1 MAYFLL
7 IESST
12 SVCSVALAKDG
23 ELVDLQESSE
33 GQNHAKLLAEFVN
46 EVLKRQNITSDQL
59 SAVAISEGPGSYT
72 GLRIGVSLA
81 KGICYANQIPLIPVS
96 PLQSMCEQVI
106 VRQAELGIESLENTL
121 LIPMMDARRMEVYT
135 ASYDSGNHLIKPVSA
150 EIIDEQSFLADL
162 EKQKVLFFGNGAD
175 KCKDV
180 IKHANAAFVSDIHT
194 SAQFMCKLAW
204 KAFQKEQFA
213 DLAYF
218 EPFYLKDFIAGKPKK
233 NMLNI

>member
-1 MAYFLL
+1 MAYLLL

-23 ELVDLQESSE
+23 KLVDLQESNE
-33 GQNHAKLLAEFVN
+33 GQNHAKLLAVFVN
-46 EVLKRQNITSDQL
+46 ELLNRQNRTSDQL

-106 VRQAELGIESLENTL
+106 SRQAELGLESLEDAL

-135 ASYDSGNHLIKPVSA
+135 ATYDSQNHLINPVSA
-150 EIIDEQSFLADL
+150 ETIDEQSFSIDL
-162 EKQKVLFFGNGAD
+162 EKQKVVFFGNGAD
-175 KCKDV
+175 KCQNV
-180 IKHANAAFVSDIHT
+180 IKHPNAVFVPDIRT
-194 SAQFMCKLAW
+194 SAQFMCTLAW

>member
-1 MAYFLL
+1 MAYLLL

-23 ELVDLQESSE
+23 ELIDLQESNE
-33 GQNHAKLLAEFVN
+33 GQNHAKLLAVFVN
-46 EVLKRQNITSDQL
+46 ELLNRQNITSDQL

-106 VRQAELGIESLENTL
+106 SRHAELGLESLENTFL
-121 LIPMMDARRMEVYT
+121 MPMMDARRMEVYT
-135 ASYDSGNHLIKPVSA
+135 ATYDSANHLINPVSA
-150 EIIDEQSFLADL
+150 EIIDEQSFFTDL
-162 EKQKVLFFGNGAD
+162 EKQKVVFFGNGAE
-175 KCKDV
+175 KCQPV
-180 IKHANAAFVSDIHT
+180 IKHPNAVFVAGIKT
-194 SAQFMCKLAW
+194 SAQFMCALAW